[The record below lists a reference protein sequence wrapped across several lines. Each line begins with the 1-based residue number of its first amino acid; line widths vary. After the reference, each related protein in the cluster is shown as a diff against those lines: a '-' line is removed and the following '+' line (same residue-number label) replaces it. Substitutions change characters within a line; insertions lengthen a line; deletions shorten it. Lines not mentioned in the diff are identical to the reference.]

1 MSGTTARSLNW
12 QIFYDV
18 VVFLSPLPRRGGAGA
33 LLCGLCT
40 LNLLFVTS
48 EGGRMQIQAS
58 ILSRCKSGTQ
68 ATAVAGKQNGFFPT
82 TRCVWSMPE
91 DKLSLPENTSCSSQQ
106 ICCLLRHVQPDVSEV
121 FRDFF
126 PLPQFLP
133 NDRRPRLNSVPFLTH
148 CLTSRAEDPCVVYT
162 CPHFC
167 PPPPI
172 TRFLH
177 FSWQSR
183 IIFQGTLGS
192 LCCQNPWSSFCK
204 KENAISLEVVMCAR
218 ADDGERARSGRMV
231 LKVWGW
237 GSAMMQAAQSTSED
251 VQHACVWSLAGSEAC
266 FKIKSKTK
274 TDARSTP

>member
-148 CLTSRAEDPCVVYT
+148 CLMSRAEDPCVVYT

-167 PPPPI
+167 PSPPSLA
-172 TRFLH
+172 F
-177 FSWQSR
+177 F
-183 IIFQGTLGS
+183 IFPDSPGLYFKARWGHCVVKT
-192 LCCQNPWSSFCK
+192 
-204 KENAISLEVVMCAR
+204 LEVHFAKRRMQSHWRRWCVP
-218 ADDGERARSGRMV
+218 ERMMESEHGVGGWFWRCGGGGRRWCKRHNPRV
-231 LKVWGW
+231 
-237 GSAMMQAAQSTSED
+237 
-251 VQHACVWSLAGSEAC
+251 
-266 FKIKSKTK
+266 KTFNMHVC
-274 TDARSTP
+274 DL